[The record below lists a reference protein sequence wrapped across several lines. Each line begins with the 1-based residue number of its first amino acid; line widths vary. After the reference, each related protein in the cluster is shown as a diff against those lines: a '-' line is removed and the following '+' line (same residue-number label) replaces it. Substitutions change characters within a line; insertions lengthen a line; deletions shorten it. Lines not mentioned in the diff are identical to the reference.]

1 MNQSK
6 VLLTAEEAAQ
16 QIFNGKRSAWSLL
29 QDAKK
34 QRLPSLHIGNRVFFE
49 LNSLNLY
56 IEQQLQTSLAKE
68 VTIVDGIRKID

>member
-1 MNQSK
+1 MDQSK

-16 QIFNGKRSAWSLL
+16 QFFGGKRSAWSLL

-34 QRLPSLHIGNRVFFE
+34 KRLPSLHIGNRVFFE

-56 IEQQLQTSLAKE
+56 IEEQLQSSLTKE
-68 VTIVDGIRKID
+68 ATIVDGIQKID

>member
-1 MNQSK
+1 MDQNK

-16 QIFNGKRSAWSLL
+16 RVFSGKRSAWSLL

-34 QRLPSLHIGNRVFFE
+34 KRLPSLHIGSRVFFE

-56 IEQQLQTSLAKE
+56 IEQQLQSSLTKE
-68 VTIVDGIRKID
+68 ATIVDGIQKID

>member
-1 MNQSK
+1 MNQNK

-16 QIFNGKRSAWSLL
+16 RVFSGKRSAWSLL

-34 QRLPSLHIGNRVFFE
+34 KRLPSLHIGSRVFFE

>member
-1 MNQSK
+1 MDQNK

-16 QIFNGKRSAWSLL
+16 RVFSGKRSAWSLL

-34 QRLPSLHIGNRVFFE
+34 KRLPSLHIGNRVFFE

-56 IEQQLQTSLAKE
+56 IEQQLQSSLTKE
-68 VTIVDGIRKID
+68 ATIVDGIQKID

>member
-16 QIFNGKRSAWSLL
+16 QIFNGKRSALSLL

-34 QRLPSLHIGNRVFFE
+34 KRLPSLHIGNRVFFE

>member
-1 MNQSK
+1 MDQNK
-6 VLLTAEEAAQ
+6 VLLTAEEASV
-16 QIFNGKRSAWSLL
+16 QIFCGKRSAWSLL

-34 QRLPSLHIGNRVFFE
+34 KRLPSLHIGNRVFFE

>member
-1 MNQSK
+1 MDQNK

-16 QIFNGKRSAWSLL
+16 RVFNGKRSAWSLL

-34 QRLPSLHIGNRVFFE
+34 KRLPSLHIGNRVFFE